1 MALQPS
7 LKPLLIIGN
16 PAAAHTLEVFLD
28 YACPFSARMANKLNT
43 FVRDIIDSRYPGKV
57 KVIFRPHV
65 QSWHVGSVITHEA
78 GLAALRASPE
88 NYWPFSLALFKR
100 QEEYFDIPTQ
110 DLTPRQIREN
120 LAKLAS
126 EVLPPDAVEKFKEL
140 LVFKGTPNGGNAVTD
155 DLKYTIKFS
164 RQNGIHVSPSTLWDG
179 LFQSQISSGWD
190 EKEWSEFFAERISAN
205 E

>member
-1 MALQPS
+1 MF
-7 LKPLLIIGN
+7 N
-16 PAAAHTLEVFLD
+16 
-28 YACPFSARMANKLNT
+28 
-43 FVRDIIDSRYPGKV
+43 
-57 KVIFRPHV
+57 
-65 QSWHVGSVITHEA
+65 
-78 GLAALRASPE
+78 
-88 NYWPFSLALFKR
+88 R

-126 EVLPPDAVEKFKEL
+126 EVLPPDAVEKFKDL
-140 LVFKGTPNGGNAVTD
+140 LAFKTTPNGGNAVTD
-155 DLKYTIKFS
+155 DLKYTSCVLSSGRTILLTPAIILVKFS

-190 EKEWSEFFAERISAN
+190 EKEWSDFFAERISAN